1 MTQTPGSVKAPGTE
15 VVAQMALAPR
25 KRSTPKFFR
34 MVGAGAISAALVGVL
49 AIPAYASPDSV
60 GSIGTAEDAEQ
71 AFAQALTTNNA
82 EIAVPAQLPTAEQK
96 PLPKPVAPAWPA
108 LPAGVGAPGIVNA
121 ALAQVGM
128 DKDCTDVAQDALAA
142 VGIVKSRF
150 SGGYDMGVGNF
161 ASLGTVYSYSPNGL
175 APGDLLVW
183 PNDPHIAVYIGG
195 GQAVHGGW
203 HPTQI
208 GGLHNW
214 GGPPSYVV
222 RVA

>member
-1 MTQTPGSVKAPGTE
+1 
-15 VVAQMALAPR
+15 
-25 KRSTPKFFR
+25 

-150 SGGYDMGVGNF
+150 SGGYDMGVPNF
-161 ASLGTVYSYSPNGL
+161 ASLGKVYNFSTDGL
-175 APGDLLVW
+175 APGDLLIY
-183 PNDPHIAVYIGG
+183 PGIPHVAVYVGG
-195 GQAVHGGW
+195 SSVVHGGW
-203 HPTQI
+203 HPTQL
-208 GGLHNW
+208 GSYQSNGVD
-214 GGPPSYVV
+214 PSYVV
-222 RVA
+222 RVV